1 MSKEKYE
8 TFILWHG
15 EEVLTK
21 QEWKNFQQGDTMFGN
36 NSAPEELKRWPAE
49 KKQDAYSELNKHKC
63 TYKKHGRRDNKL
75 YSIEEYALEDAFC
88 DEDGDFLFSVSYD
101 LADTDPEDSYR
112 SLQQ

>member
-1 MSKEKYE
+1 MGGNSSPPKPNGYGWS
-8 TFILWHG
+8 ILA
-15 EEVLTK
+15 TK
-21 QEWKNFQQGDTMFGN
+21 IMG
-36 NSAPEELKRWPAE
+36 
-49 KKQDAYSELNKHKC
+49 
-63 TYKKHGRRDNKL
+63 YKKHGRRDNKL